1 MLLYESPELR
11 IEEDEEYAF
20 RNLRHFTDTISKIS
34 DIDER
39 ELVTVFVGKDVSEDE
54 RVAMTEALED
64 SFPELEVQ
72 VYIGE
77 QRVYGYILA
86 IE

>member
-1 MLLYESPELR
+1 MAGVTNSAKP
-11 IEEDEEYAF
+11 
-20 RNLRHFTDTISKIS
+20 SKIS